1 MLLQRNLL
9 SNEISTARYF
19 DESIEVKSQ
28 VKQNMKTA
36 IITGATG
43 AIGKAIARQMAGHG
57 FKVTMIARDEFQ
69 AKKVVDEII
78 AATGN
83 RDVNFL
89 IADLS
94 RKSEIIKLAECWS
107 GPLDVL
113 INNAAATPR
122 RLEKTPEG
130 IEMQFATNV
139 LGYFWMISNF
149 HPFLKQGTHPRIVNV
164 ASYWAGDMDIND
176 LECKRRHYN
185 NDTIYRQSKQADRM
199 LTAAFAERLKKDGIT
214 VNAVHPGDVNSKLSN
229 DLGFGGSQT
238 PDQGADT
245 PVWAAIAPELEGLT
259 GKYFEHRNQVHCH
272 FCDDK
277 IEVEKLFQI
286 CSEY

>member
-1 MLLQRNLL
+1 M
-9 SNEISTARYF
+9 F
-19 DESIEVKSQ
+19 
-28 VKQNMKTA
+28 KTA

-57 FKVTMIARDEFQ
+57 FKVIIVARDETK
-69 AKKVVDEII
+69 ARKVVDEIV
-78 AATGN
+78 ASTGN
-83 RDVNFL
+83 QDVDFL

-94 RKSEIIKLAECWS
+94 RKSEIIKLTESWS
-107 GPLDVL
+107 RPLEVL

-139 LGYFWMISNF
+139 LGYFWMIKYF
-149 HPFLKQGTHPRIVNV
+149 QPFLKQGTRPRIINV
-164 ASYWAGDMDIND
+164 ASYWAGDLDMND
-176 LECKRRHYN
+176 LECKSRPYDN
-185 NDTIYRQSKQADRM
+185 NTIYRQSKQADRM
-199 LTAAFAERLKKDGIT
+199 LTAAFAERLKNDGIT

-238 PDQGADT
+238 PDQGAET
-245 PVWAAIAPELEGLT
+245 PVWAAITPELEGLT
-259 GKYFEHRNQVHCH
+259 GKYFERRKPVHCQ

-277 IEVEKLFQI
+277 KMVEKLFEI

>member
-1 MLLQRNLL
+1 M
-9 SNEISTARYF
+9 E
-19 DESIEVKSQ
+19 DK
-28 VKQNMKTA
+28 KTA

-57 FKVTMIARDEFQ
+57 VKVTIVARNETK
-69 AKKVVDEII
+69 ARKVVDEII
-78 AATGN
+78 TATGN
-83 RDVNFL
+83 PDVNLL

-94 RKSEIIKLAECWS
+94 RKNEIIKLADSWS

-113 INNAAATPR
+113 INNAATTPR
-122 RLEKTPEG
+122 GLEKTPEG

-139 LGYFWMISNF
+139 LGYFRMIEF
-149 HPFLKQGTHPRIVNV
+149 FKPFLKQATKPRIINV
-164 ASYWAGDMDIND
+164 ASYWAGDMDIDD
-176 LECKRRHYN
+176 LECKNRPYN
-185 NDTIYRQSKQADRM
+185 NNTIYRQSKQADRM
-199 LTAAFAERLKKDGIT
+199 LTAAFAERLKNDGIT

-245 PVWAAIAPELEGLT
+245 PVWAAIANELEGVT
-259 GKYFEHRNQVHCH
+259 GKYFEQRNQVHCH

-277 IEVEKLFQI
+277 KLVEALFEVCRK
-286 CSEY
+286 Y